1 MKVLSPPD
9 MLIPRARM
17 SLEASLSDEYTTRQ
31 RVILRT
37 VFAMINGQRTIAQ
50 MKERLNLSPEAIDE
64 ALTTLRTM
72 GVIE

>member
-1 MKVLSPPD
+1 
-9 MLIPRARM
+9 M